1 MLVVVFFMN
10 EMFPDMS
17 ATTPMRRKRATNLRQ
32 GEDDDSGELVRKR
45 NARMAVFSAMVDC
58 TPSTSTNNNNNRN
71 YHEED
76 EEDDESRTTLLKS
89 MSLKSLLKLKCETIN
104 KFLNFFDATHQARS
118 NSKDPKY
125 PIDLLPDCLE
135 FHVMFRGAM
144 SGENCPF
151 MQAIRISSVS
161 DETLRKAASA
171 TVHFFSFMTL
181 RRNKVKERPS
191 VPQCDYEME
200 RVKRMTTVEKANLVG
215 EFFCWFERVPPVR
228 VSSSKVVATNGVEA
242 RVQVKETNT
251 LMTTIRGLL
260 AFWTYVGVIEPSSD
274 RSPTEESRSIWR
286 VVRSVVKVTE
296 KMKGGRL
303 DISKSSLS
311 FSDTIRLMKKSDGV
325 SSMFGLQSWILA
337 LLLGGLGV
345 RIGSVRNSFP
355 PVSDAKSTEKSP
367 HPSSSRSSFDGF
379 DESEVEDKADDD
391 NDNDDVLFAFD
402 GLKGSDLRVWRRRKR
417 DGDPAGSIRLRAS
430 INITHSKMNGT
441 EVFSPKSI
449 GCEYPL
455 VSSDNGEDW
464 SLNVAVV
471 LAMLSC
477 LVGTTRAEQYFCDY
491 GELAES
497 GEEIELTVRKSEL
510 NDTPL
515 FRESNKYHNLLPG
528 QMRNVHNALSLVAK
542 SLKIPPA
549 LFSSRSYRSG
559 YARDVIQGIVT
570 RGDPQRDIPLQAL
583 RSNLLSGT
591 QWKSAQVDRYL
602 SNLSRSLA
610 LHPVTF
616 AHTTAL
622 DWQSAIY
629 GELAST
635 KSDFEEVNPTN
646 VNIYI
651 RSKSSKPDESLAR
664 LSSMDPA
671 EIITLCDEINIDNWR
686 KCAPVPLTH
695 QERREFLQKNTM
707 VDVFS
712 TFQSLK
718 MVIDQNMRPFCGYGV
733 SSPYACPVV
742 NCEKSGA
749 LHSLASTHEHWKLWH
764 EESKKNLTYMC
775 IKCSNTGPSN
785 LKSYSRHLKIRHKME
800 PFNFNFSFI

>member
-1 MLVVVFFMN
+1 
-10 EMFPDMS
+10 MS

-45 NARMAVFSAMVDC
+45 NARMAVFSALVDC
-58 TPSTSTNNNNNRN
+58 TPSTSTNNNNNNRN

-76 EEDDESRTTLLKS
+76 EEDDEPRTTLLKS

-125 PIDLLPDCLE
+125 PIDLLPVRILYDLKSDYTFAIKQINIKLQDRLE

-228 VSSSKVVATNGVEA
+228 VSSSKVVATNGV
-242 RVQVKETNT
+242 
-251 LMTTIRGLL
+251 
-260 AFWTYVGVIEPSSD
+260 
-274 RSPTEESRSIWR
+274 
-286 VVRSVVKVTE
+286 
-296 KMKGGRL
+296 
-303 DISKSSLS
+303 
-311 FSDTIRLMKKSDGV
+311 
-325 SSMFGLQSWILA
+325 
-337 LLLGGLGV
+337 
-345 RIGSVRNSFP
+345 
-355 PVSDAKSTEKSP
+355 
-367 HPSSSRSSFDGF
+367 
-379 DESEVEDKADDD
+379 KADSEFELDQYE
-391 NDNDDVLFAFD
+391 
-402 GLKGSDLRVWRRRKR
+402 
-417 DGDPAGSIRLRAS
+417 
-430 INITHSKMNGT
+430 THSLQFPMNGT

-742 NCEKSGA
+742 NCGKSGA

>member
-32 GEDDDSGELVRKR
+32 GEDDDSGELDR
-45 NARMAVFSAMVDC
+45 
-58 TPSTSTNNNNNRN
+58 
-71 YHEED
+71 
-76 EEDDESRTTLLKS
+76 
-89 MSLKSLLKLKCETIN
+89 
-104 KFLNFFDATHQARS
+104 
-118 NSKDPKY
+118 
-125 PIDLLPDCLE
+125 LE

-215 EFFCWFERVPPVR
+215 EFFVGLSECHPYEFHLAKWLPQMVL
-228 VSSSKVVATNGVEA
+228 KVT

-345 RIGSVRNSFP
+345 RIGSVRNSFS

-742 NCEKSGA
+742 NCGKSGA